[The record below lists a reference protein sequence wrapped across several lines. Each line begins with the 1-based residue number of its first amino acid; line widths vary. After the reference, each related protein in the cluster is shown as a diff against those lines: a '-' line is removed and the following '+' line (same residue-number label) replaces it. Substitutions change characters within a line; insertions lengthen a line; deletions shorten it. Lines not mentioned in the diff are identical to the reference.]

1 MSLTINT
8 NVAALNTLNLLNKNS
23 DAVSSSLEKLSS
35 GYRINSAAD
44 DAAGLAI
51 SEKMETQIRGLD
63 QASTNA
69 EDGISMIQTAEGALD
84 ETGEILQRMR
94 ELAVQAGNDTNTD
107 DDRAE
112 IQKEIDQLIEEI
124 DRISTDTEFNTKKLL
139 NGSMSATAEISAN
152 GSDAI
157 STELTDVDLASGDYT
172 VTYAGVASSLDE
184 SSDTTGL
191 GATSVAV
198 TGTELQAGSYSIE
211 LTETDSGNF
220 NVTLKD
226 HNGEELASTISDLSG
241 TVTLGDFEITGGGS
255 YTEGT
260 LSFEYNI
267 TSDVTITDSDGNT
280 VSQETGL
287 EASLTNSVIS
297 TKGGIDI
304 TVGSAFVT
312 NAGSGTDTVTVN
324 NNSVSLQI
332 GANDGQTTSLYIRAM
347 SASDLGVD
355 EIDVSTQSGAA
366 DALSDIEDAVTEVSS
381 ERAKLGAYQNRL
393 EHTINNLETS
403 SENLTSAR
411 SRIQDADMAAEMTE
425 YSQNNVLTQAATAM
439 LAQANSQ
446 TQNVLTLLQ

>member
-1 MSLTINT
+1 MTINT
-8 NVAALNTLNLLNKNS
+8 NVSALNTLNQLNSNS

-35 GYRINSAAD
+35 GYAINSAAD

-94 ELAVQAGNDTNTD
+94 ELAVQASNDTNTD

-124 DRISTDTEFNTKKLL
+124 DRIASDTEFNTKKLL
-139 NGSMSATAEISAN
+139 NGSMAATAEISSNAS
-152 GSDAI
+152 GAEGV
-157 STELTDVDLASGDYT
+157 ELKDVDLESGDYT
-172 VTYAGVASSLDE
+172 VDIANVATAIDV

-191 GATSVAV
+191 SANVAAT
-198 TGTELQAGSYSIE
+198 TGDTASAGSYTIE
-211 LTETDSGNF
+211 VAEDNGNYTF
-220 NVTLKD
+220 TLKNS
-226 HNGEELASTISDLSG
+226 NGETLDSTTNDYSADF
-241 TVTLGDFEITGGGS
+241 TLGDFTITAGATIS
-255 YTEGT
+255 EGT
-260 LSFEYNI
+260 LTFDN
-267 TSDVTITDSDGNT
+267 TVTADVTITDSDGNT

-297 TKGGIDI
+297 TEGGIDI
-304 TVGSAFVT
+304 TVNSDLTDA
-312 NAGSGTDTVTVN
+312 TDTVTVN
-324 NNSVSLQI
+324 NKSISFQI
-332 GANDGQTTSLYIRAM
+332 GANSGQTTSMAISAM

-355 EIDVSTQSGAA
+355 KIDVSTQEDAA
-366 DALSDIEDAVTEVSS
+366 DALDAIEEAVTEVSS

-393 EHTINNLETS
+393 EHTINNLETQ
-403 SENLTSAR
+403 SENLTSAQ

-446 TQNVLTLLQ
+446 NENVLTLLQ

>member
-1 MSLTINT
+1 MSMTINT
-8 NVAALNTLNLLNKNS
+8 NVSALNTLNQLNKNNS
-23 DAVSSSLEKLSS
+23 AVSSSLEKLSS
-35 GYRINSAAD
+35 GYAINSAAD

-63 QASTNA
+63 QAATNA

-94 ELAVQAGNDTNTD
+94 ELSVQASNDTNTD

-124 DRISTDTEFNTKKLL
+124 DRISSDTEFNTKKLL
-139 NGSMSATAEISAN
+139 NGSMSTTAEISTNAS
-152 GSDAI
+152 GAV

-172 VTYAGVASSLDE
+172 VTIANAASTLSE
-184 SSDTTGL
+184 SSDTTGI
-191 GATSVAV
+191 GTGNVTITGNDVA
-198 TGTELQAGSYSIE
+198 AGSYSIE
-211 LTETDSGNF
+211 VVEKETGNF
-220 NVTLKD
+220 AVTLKD
-226 HNGEELASTISDLSG
+226 SNGEEIDSTTTDFAAD
-241 TVTLGDFEITGGGS
+241 VNLGEFTITAGA

-260 LSFEYNI
+260 LSFDHNI
-267 TSDVTITDSDGNT
+267 EADVSIADSDGNV

-287 EASLTNSVIS
+287 EASLTGSVIS
-297 TKGGIDI
+297 TEGGIDI
-304 TVGSAFVT
+304 TVDNDLVDGA
-312 NAGSGTDTVTVN
+312 DTVTVN

-332 GANDGQTTSLYIRAM
+332 GANGGQTTSMSINAM
-347 SASDLGVD
+347 TSSDLGVD
-355 EIDVSTQSGAA
+355 EVDVTTQEGA
-366 DALSDIEDAVTEVSS
+366 DAALIAIEDAVTEVSS

-403 SENLTSAR
+403 SENLTSAQ
-411 SRIQDADMAAEMTE
+411 SRIRDTDMAAEMTE
-425 YSQNNVLTQAATAM
+425 YSQNNVLTQAATSM